1 LAGGLTAFLVT
12 SATDPV
18 EDVLGVAGRA
28 LQGGISAILVRR
40 PHATARE
47 VYDITRQLRPATRQ
61 LGCRLVVSDRVD
73 VALAAEADGVHL
85 AARSIPITATRRL
98 LSKDKLLGYS
108 THDLDEVT
116 SAEEEGAD
124 YVFLGPIFE
133 TESHPGTTGL
143 GLDHL
148 REAVLRAAI
157 PVVAIGGVTE
167 RNAEL
172 VGRTGAAGAAAIRA
186 YSESPDPA
194 TIARAVRAALA
205 R

>member
-1 LAGGLTAFLVT
+1 MAGALTAFLVT

-28 LQGGISAILVRR
+28 LQGGVSAILVRR

-47 VYDITRQLRPATRQ
+47 IFDITRQLRPATRQ
-61 LGCRLVVSDRVD
+61 LGCHLLVSDRVD

-85 AARSIPITATRRL
+85 GARSLPITATRRVL
-98 LSKDKLLGYS
+98 PKEMLLGRS
-108 THDLDEVT
+108 THDLDEIASV
-116 SAEEEGAD
+116 EQEGAD

-133 TESHPGTTGL
+133 SESHPGTVGL
-143 GLDHL
+143 GLEHL
-148 REAVLRAAI
+148 REAVLRAGI
-157 PVVAIGGVTE
+157 PIVAIGGITE

-172 VGRTGAAGAAAIRA
+172 VGRTAAAGAAAIRA
-186 YSESPDPA
+186 FSTVADPA
-194 TIARAVRAALA
+194 VTARAFRAALA